1 MTSFNLATAVF
12 SLRRECPKMAKKHGD
27 ECLTYLIFAV
37 IAVAAAQML
46 SDRVFSAMIT
56 LGAAFQCLGFV
67 LLRLKVQKQRG
78 VQGISGKTLQLYAVV
93 LACRLFSTLQYNG
106 YLPVDRTG
114 DWLYQ
119 MVDVIAL
126 AVVYSLILAVR
137 TTHQHSYHHE
147 YDTCPIHWFL
157 LAAVVM
163 SFFVHP
169 HLNNRKIPDMAW
181 TCALYLESVAMVP
194 QLWMLTKLGGE
205 VESLA
210 SHYIACVFTSR
221 LMMMGFWVHTYHE
234 LKPKDSDFNMPGFGV
249 MGSQLLQ
256 CVIFGDFMYYYIRS
270 IRNNTKLVLPQ
281 TFAL

>member
-1 MTSFNLATAVF
+1 MTSFDLATAVF
-12 SLRRECPKMAKKHGD
+12 NLRRDCPKMAKKHGD

-78 VQGISGKTLQLYAVV
+78 VQGISGKTLQL
-93 LACRLFSTLQYNG
+93 F
-106 YLPVDRTG
+106 
-114 DWLYQ
+114 
-119 MVDVIAL
+119 

-147 YDTCPIHWFL
+147 YDTCPTHWFL

-194 QLWMLTKLGGE
+194 
-205 VESLA
+205 
-210 SHYIACVFTSR
+210 
-221 LMMMGFWVHTYHE
+221 
-234 LKPKDSDFNMPGFGV
+234 
-249 MGSQLLQ
+249 
-256 CVIFGDFMYYYIRS
+256 
-270 IRNNTKLVLPQ
+270 
-281 TFAL
+281 